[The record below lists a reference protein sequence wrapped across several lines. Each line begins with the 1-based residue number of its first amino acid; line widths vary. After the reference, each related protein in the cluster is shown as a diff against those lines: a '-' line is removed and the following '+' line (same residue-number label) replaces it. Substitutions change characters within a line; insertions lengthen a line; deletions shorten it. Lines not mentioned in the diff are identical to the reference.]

1 MKNALKGI
9 LSFVLSHILLTM
21 TLYTFCFR
29 VSHPFAKLYNTYD
42 ATAFLSFSSLLLLPI
57 YLLLGALATKLIKLT
72 SEKKSLV
79 AVAVICG
86 VALSA
91 MWLILVVSTNTDHS
105 AVLLYALLNMPA
117 GWAYG
122 TISTTSGYLNSAS
135 LLFTILPPVVFVFG
149 VYLSNKRFK
158 H

>member
-1 MKNALKGI
+1 MKNASKGI
-9 LSFVLSHILLTM
+9 LSFVLSHILLTI
-21 TLYTFCFR
+21 TLCTFCFR
-29 VSHPFAKLYNTYD
+29 VSHPFAKLYNAYG
-42 ATAFLSFSSLLLLPI
+42 ATTFLFFSSLLLLPI
-57 YLLLGALATKLIKLT
+57 YFLLGALAAKLIRLT

-91 MWLILVVSTNTDHS
+91 MWFTLVVSTNADHS
-105 AVLLYALLNMPA
+105 MVLLYALLNMPA

-122 TISTTSGYLNSAS
+122 TISTTSGYLSSAS
-135 LLFTILPPVVFVFG
+135 LLFAILPPVAFVFG
-149 VYLSNKRFK
+149 VYVSNKKFK